1 MRRVRGAVLASVL
14 LLAGCAGGEAGGDPG
29 RQADGTWVGR
39 LQTSA
44 GVCPDSQDSDLLVSD
59 TELSFVPGDGVLT
72 LKGKRVP
79 GDQALHAQLLLTDMS
94 HKKLPMVFDGHFA
107 SGEISG
113 TYGTPTCR
121 ASITLHRPT
130 HTAVQ
135 RLLGD

>member
-1 MRRVRGAVLASVL
+1 VGLASFL
-14 LLAGCAGGEAGGDPG
+14 LLAGCGGEAADDPA
-29 RQADGTWVGR
+29 RQANGTWVGR
-39 LQTSA
+39 LETSA

-72 LKGKRVP
+72 LRGKRMP
-79 GDQALHAQLLLTDMS
+79 GDPALHAQLLLADMN
-94 HKKLPMVFDGHFA
+94 HKRLPMVFDGHWA
-107 SGEISG
+107 AGEISG